1 MTNEENTLNGLPII
15 KILNT
20 TDEASVKLELELD
33 DEAYERIVEIGRD
46 GATDDDFFSLGF
58 IKLMEEY
65 LDENE

>member
-20 TDEASVKLELELD
+20 TDEASVKLELDMD
-33 DEAYERIVEIGRD
+33 DAAYERIVEIGRD